1 MKIGSISNEIVTPL
15 EKTGGSGKTESF
27 SETLKKQ
34 LGEVNELQLAAEK
47 ASEELALG
55 EAENIH
61 EVMIQTEE
69 AKLALELT
77 VQVRNKV
84 LEAYQDIMKMQI

>member
-1 MKIGSISNEIVTPL
+1 MKIGSVSNEMSVPL
-15 EKTGGSGKTESF
+15 EKAGGSRKTESF
-27 SETLKKQ
+27 SDTLKKQ
-34 LGEVNELQLAAEK
+34 LGEVNDLQIEAER
-47 ASEELALG
+47 ASEKLALG

>member
-15 EKTGGSGKTESF
+15 ETTGGTKKTESF

>member
-1 MKIGSISNEIVTPL
+1 MNVGSISNTVNTPL
-15 EKTGGSGKTESF
+15 KNPGENVKTKSF
-27 SETLKKQ
+27 SETLKEQ
-34 LGEVNELQLAAEK
+34 LSEVNELQIASQKATESLAV
-47 ASEELALG
+47 G

-77 VQVRNKV
+77 VQVRDKV
-84 LEAYQDIMKMQI
+84 VEAYQDIMKMQI